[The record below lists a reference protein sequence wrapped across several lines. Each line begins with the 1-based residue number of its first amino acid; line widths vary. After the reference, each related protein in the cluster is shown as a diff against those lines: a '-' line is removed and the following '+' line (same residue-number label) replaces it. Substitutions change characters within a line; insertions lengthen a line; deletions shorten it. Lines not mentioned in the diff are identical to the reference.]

1 MEWQNDGLISAPG
14 KVDRRTALF
23 FGPGGTYD
31 IDDLRA
37 RAQMLE
43 VMKTSLNVMVQYLY
57 VLSHEVL
64 PYEQVAI
71 R

>member
-1 MEWQNDGLISAPG
+1 MEWQNDGLILAPG
-14 KVDRRTALF
+14 KVKRRTALF
-23 FGPGGTYD
+23 FGPGAIYD

-43 VMKTSLNVMVQYLY
+43 VMK
-57 VLSHEVL
+57 H
-64 PYEQVAI
+64 